1 MAQAHIVLPEGAEE
15 RIIIAADQVLARGIA
30 RLTLLGDES
39 VIRDKAR
46 VLGADISAAEVVD
59 PGDQCVA

>member
-15 RIIIAADQVLARGIA
+15 RIIIAADQVPARGIA

-39 VIRDKAR
+39 VIRDKAQVGGR
-46 VLGADISAAEVVD
+46 HLRRRGGR